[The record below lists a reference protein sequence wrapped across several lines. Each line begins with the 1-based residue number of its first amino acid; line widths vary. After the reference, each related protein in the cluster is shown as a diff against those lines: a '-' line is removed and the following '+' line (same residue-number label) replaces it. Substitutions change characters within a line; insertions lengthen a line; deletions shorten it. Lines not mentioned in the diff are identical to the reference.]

1 MSSNLKAVA
10 LGTFIITLISFS
22 VLAANTPA
30 NYGAKVSKDQAIA
43 IIERSPKINPTIV
56 SGNSPISVDLG
67 WMKVDWA
74 QEFWLAGEHQH
85 IYVTTTPPGDY
96 SPYWRIEYT
105 KRVNISGQPWV
116 YVGSY
121 IVDAT
126 TGELMS
132 AFESFDLDSPFSH
145 PATGASSYS
154 IRFKPDIYG
163 EFDPIRLK
171 SGDVKTF
178 DLTIV
183 TDPSIDAYLPVAI
196 QAVDVRPDLVVTQNA
211 TSVTRGPGGSACIR
225 FSVSSPIKVSNG
237 SILGFDPGA
246 GFEISVKD
254 YFSGYLY
261 YVVHVIPATP

>member
-1 MSSNLKAVA
+1 VYSNQKLVTLAA
-10 LGTFIITLISFS
+10 LLIVIISFS
-22 VLAANTPA
+22 VLAANTPE
-30 NYGAKVSKDQAIA
+30 NNGVKVSKDQAIA
-43 IIERSPKINPTIV
+43 AVERSLKVNTVIV
-56 SGNSPISVDLG
+56 SGNPPISVELQ
-67 WMKVDWA
+67 WMKIDWE
-74 QEFWLAGEHQH
+74 QEFWLAGQHQH
-85 IYVTTTPPGDY
+85 IYVTATPPGDY

-105 KRVNISGQPWV
+105 KRLNVTNQPWI

-132 AFESFDLDSPFSH
+132 AFESFDLDIPYSH
-145 PATGASSYS
+145 PPTGAGDYS
-154 IRFKPDIYG
+154 ITFKPDIYG
-163 EFDPIRLK
+163 EIDPIKLK
-171 SGDVKTF
+171 AGDVKSF

-183 TDPSIDAYLPVAI
+183 TDPSIDAYLPIAI

-211 TSVTRGPGGSACIR
+211 TSVTRGPGGSAYIR
-225 FSVSSPIKVSNG
+225 FSVSSRGVSSG

-261 YVVHVIPATP
+261 YVVHVVPVIP

>member
-1 MSSNLKAVA
+1 MVA
-10 LGTFIITLISFS
+10 LVAFLVGLISFS
-22 VLAANTPA
+22 TLVVTTPT
-30 NYGAKVSKDQAIA
+30 NYGVRIMSDEAITTIEHNPKV
-43 IIERSPKINPTIV
+43 NTVIV
-56 SGNSPISVDLG
+56 SGNSPITVDLQ
-67 WMKVDWA
+67 WMKIDWA

-105 KRVNISGQPWV
+105 KRLNVTGQPWI

-132 AFESFDLDSPFSH
+132 AFESFDLDIPYSH
-145 PATGASSYS
+145 PPTGEGDYF
-154 IRFKPDIYG
+154 ITFKPDIYG
-163 EFDPIRLK
+163 EIDPIRLK
-171 SGDVKTF
+171 AGDVKTF

-196 QAVDVRPDLVVTQNA
+196 KAVDVRPDLVVTQNA
-211 TSVTRGPGGSACIR
+211 TSVIPGPGGSACIR
-225 FSVSSPIKVSNG
+225 FSVSSRGEVSSG
-237 SILGFDPGA
+237 SILDFDPGA

-254 YFSGYLY
+254 YFSGYLN
-261 YVVHVIPATP
+261 YVVHVVPATP